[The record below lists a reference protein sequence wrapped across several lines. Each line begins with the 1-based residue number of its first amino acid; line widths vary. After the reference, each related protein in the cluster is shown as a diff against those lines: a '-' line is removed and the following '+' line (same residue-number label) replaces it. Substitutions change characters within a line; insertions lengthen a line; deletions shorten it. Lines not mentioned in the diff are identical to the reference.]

1 MKTGYKEMLR
11 DRLPVYVD
19 IALKWCH
26 VKELWINHVYN
37 SQINIYA
44 DKLERYNATHIVL
57 GLSSKERIF
66 KFEESIDWVWA
77 SEEEKE
83 RMRPAIGWVN
93 FFKYYF
99 PYIENAWKI
108 NLSLGKTEQEF
119 IQELSSGYLKNVS
132 ESIKDKLAK
141 FITNYLKK

>member
-11 DRLPVYVD
+11 DRLPDYVD
-19 IALKWCH
+19 LALKWCR

-44 DKLERYNATHIVL
+44 DKPERYNATRIVL

-77 SEEEKE
+77 SEEEKA
-83 RMRPAIGWVN
+83 RMRPAIGWIN
-93 FFKYYF
+93 FFKTIF
-99 PYIENAWKI
+99 PYIENKWKV

-119 IQELSSGYLKNVS
+119 IDELSSGYLKTVN
-132 ESIKDKLAK
+132 ESVRNKLAV

>member
-1 MKTGYKEMLR
+1 MLR

-37 SQINIYA
+37 SQINIYT
-44 DKLERYNATHIVL
+44 DKPERYNATRIVL

-66 KFEESIDWVWA
+66 KFEESI
-77 SEEEKE
+77 
-83 RMRPAIGWVN
+83 RPAIGWVN

-99 PYIENAWKI
+99 PYIDNTWKI